1 MSLGVRPDPATSFH
15 MGSARLRLSGDP
27 VRMETP
33 IRRPRKRNMLRCA
46 SEVRE
51 GFRIRQS
58 LRTEVVRAADY
69 SVEWA

>member
-1 MSLGVRPDPATSFH
+1 MGYYNERALSISVMSLGVRPEPATSFH

-33 IRRPRKRNMLRCA
+33 IRRPRKRNMFRCA
-46 SEVRE
+46 SEVSD

-58 LRTEVVRAADY
+58 LN
-69 SVEWA
+69 